1 MRLYLDTS
9 VISAYYDPRTPERMR
24 MTREFWGTLDR
35 HDRLCSALTLE
46 ELDAAPNHLADKLRQ
61 LLVGF
66 TVVPVDNPVRRLAEA
81 YVEAGVVPSRYV
93 SDAVHIAAA
102 VVGGADVLVSWNFV
116 HLVKRSTRLLVG
128 YVNATRG
135 LRALEILA
143 PPEV

>member
-9 VISAYYDPRTPERMR
+9 VISAYHDPRTPERMR
-24 MTREFWGTLDR
+24 MTRVFWATLDQ
-35 HDRLCSALTLE
+35 HDALCSALTLE
-46 ELDAAPNHLADKLRQ
+46 EVDAAPQESRDKLRQ
-61 LLVGF
+61 LLAGF
-66 TVVPVDNPVRRLAEA
+66 TIVPVDNPVRRLAEA
-81 YVEAGVVPSRYV
+81 YVEAGVVLPRYV

-102 VVGGADVLVSWNFV
+102 VMGGADVLVSWNFT
-116 HLVKRSTRLLVG
+116 HLVKRSTRLLVA

>member
-1 MRLYLDTS
+1 
-9 VISAYYDPRTPERMR
+9 V
-24 MTREFWGTLDR
+24 
-35 HDRLCSALTLE
+35 
-46 ELDAAPNHLADKLRQ
+46 
-61 LLVGF
+61 
-66 TVVPVDNPVRRLAEA
+66 AEA

-102 VVGGADVLVSWNFV
+102 VMGGADVLVSWNFA
-116 HLVKRSTRLLVG
+116 HLVRRSTRLLVG